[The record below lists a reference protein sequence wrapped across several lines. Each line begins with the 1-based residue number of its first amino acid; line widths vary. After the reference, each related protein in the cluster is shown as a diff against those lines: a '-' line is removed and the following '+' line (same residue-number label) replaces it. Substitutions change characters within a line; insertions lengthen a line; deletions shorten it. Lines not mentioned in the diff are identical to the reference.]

1 MYICLYVYVC
11 RYIYIYINI
20 YACIGIYI
28 YIYDC
33 CTGNLPTSKDPFM
46 KYGSNVLQ
54 CISRKNPLYY
64 LWKIWQTRAKLLDT
78 SPDPSLLSN
87 SRATLIQRVLGIL
100 NRDYS
105 IDTNSISNYSHC
117 SYNPIHINNR
127 SYSPKSPAP
136 SVPTNYQFNNP
147 VFGRGRSSAHAIS

>member
-1 MYICLYVYVC
+1 MEILDTEFVYVNGLRLLVQVYIYMYIYGVYADRLTGEPTV
-11 RYIYIYINI
+11 YIYIY
-20 YACIGIYI
+20 
-28 YIYDC
+28 
-33 CTGNLPTSKDPFM
+33 
-46 KYGSNVLQ
+46 
-54 CISRKNPLYY
+54 PLYY

-87 SRATLIQRVLGIL
+87 SCATLVQRVLGIL